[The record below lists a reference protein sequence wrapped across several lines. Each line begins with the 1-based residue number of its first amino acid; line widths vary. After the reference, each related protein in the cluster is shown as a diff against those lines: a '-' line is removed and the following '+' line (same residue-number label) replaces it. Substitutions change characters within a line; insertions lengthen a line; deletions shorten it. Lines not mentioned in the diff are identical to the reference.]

1 MVLKTVPRSDTPLSS
16 LKSIIGVSFFI
27 YFLLNIHENIF
38 VDVFSLFHSSYYF
51 ILSHLL
57 FFFLRI
63 KNPHSARI
71 FKHFGISS
79 MGFVKV
85 FHNSIKKDLPSWMAE
100 HTGGNTTNYLCDLW
114 SCNEGT
120 KRLRI
125 WTTKADMIPTTR
137 QLHIK
142 QLRALPVK
150 SMKQLCQQTLIK
162 WFGWEFWSVFLRF
175 GLNKHSSS
183 SLGIQHA

>member
-1 MVLKTVPRSDTPLSS
+1 MKISSWMYFLYFIHLIILSYP
-16 LKSIIGVSFFI
+16 I
-27 YFLLNIHENIF
+27 YF
-38 VDVFSLFHSSYYF
+38 
-51 ILSHLL
+51 